1 MAHNSDH
8 VENIDTDLDK
18 DVFLRYL
25 AIIKHH
31 ITHNP
36 IRESDSID
44 PIIQSLLIKNSVIIW
59 PWNNSI
65 KI

>member
-1 MAHNSDH
+1 MVQTLSKGALFVQSITLFH
-8 VENIDTDLDK
+8 VIG
-18 DVFLRYL
+18 
-25 AIIKHH
+25 II
-31 ITHNP
+31 T
-36 IRESDSID
+36 SDSID